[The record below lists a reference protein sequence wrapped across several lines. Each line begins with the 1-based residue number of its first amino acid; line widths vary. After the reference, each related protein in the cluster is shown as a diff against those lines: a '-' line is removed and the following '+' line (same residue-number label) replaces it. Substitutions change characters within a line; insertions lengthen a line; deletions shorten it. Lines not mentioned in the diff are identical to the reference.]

1 MTVTHDPTRHR
12 FSVAT
17 PAGEAELVY
26 HLRKSDGA
34 MDLLHTFV
42 PEGARGGTIASDLV
56 ETAIGHGREH
66 GLKLVATCP
75 YVQRWLTRHPE
86 AADLFVK

>member
-1 MTVTHDPTRHR
+1 MPVLHDPTRHR

-26 HLRKSDGA
+26 RIRQRDGA

-42 PEGARGGTIASDLV
+42 PEAARGGSIASDLV
-56 ETAIGHGREH
+56 EAAIAYGTEH
-66 GLKLVATCP
+66 QLHFVATCP
-75 YVQRWLTRHPE
+75 YVQSWLKRHPE
-86 AADLFVK
+86 MAGRFVK

>member
-1 MTVTHDPTRHR
+1 MPVTHDPARHG
-12 FSVAT
+12 FFAPT

-26 HLRKSDGA
+26 HMRSRDGA

-42 PEGARGGTIASDLV
+42 PEGARGGTLASDLV
-56 ETAIGHGREH
+56 ETAIAHARDH
-66 GLKLVATCP
+66 RLKLVATCP

-86 AADLFVK
+86 VEGMFVK